1 MANEYNQDVE
11 LDDNE
16 DVVEAHDPKNAEKA
30 SIGSIKSSERAG
42 PTAKSRR
49 GDKSNS
55 EADSKAKANM
65 ISVAHDLMS
74 EMTAEELEDMLD
86 IVMEDNLTEA
96 KDSEYVGP
104 QSEKTGMARK
114 TAVLA
119 HAKKQGYKVN
129 HEDGQGEANPHAK
142 PDISIHY
149 ERGDH
154 HSDSWPSGYTIHHD
168 GVAHKDKQLRS
179 LVSGRKLSEE
189 YDDEDL
195 DEAALSPEKKKA
207 MKLGY
212 QNSTIG
218 TSRSGG
224 SIRAKDL
231 KPSSER
237 PMGSSGKELGRLRAA
252 GAAVVDS
259 GKRGQKAAY
268 DKGAK
273 AGSDA
278 NYRNDSRM
286 GKHFDTRTP
295 GKGGRRRPYVAGP
308 VSKLP
313 ENYEIDYTDL
323 NALVESEA
331 TLSQEFKAKTAVIFE
346 TAVKSQLSEE
356 IDRLEEAYAIELEEE
371 IAATK
376 ADLVEKVDSYLNYVV
391 ESWMEE
397 NKLAIQNGLRTEIAE
412 TFMSK
417 LKDLFVE
424 SYVEVPESK
433 VDLFDELTAA
443 NEELEEAANTAV
455 ARAMDLAEELETYK
469 RDAIIRRAT
478 KGLAETQVAKLT
490 ALVED
495 IDFEDEATFAQKVK
509 TIKESYFSKKTAESA
524 IVEDMDSEVSE
535 EVSST
540 MAQYIKAIRK
550 STN

>member
-16 DVVEAHDPKNAEKA
+16 DVVEAHDLKNAEKQ

-42 PTAKSRR
+42 PTAKSRK

-86 IVMEDNLTEA
+86 VVMEN
-96 KDSEYVGP
+96 
-104 QSEKTGMARK
+104 
-114 TAVLA
+114 
-119 HAKKQGYKVN
+119 
-129 HEDGQGEANPHAK
+129 
-142 PDISIHY
+142 
-149 ERGDH
+149 
-154 HSDSWPSGYTIHHD
+154 
-168 GVAHKDKQLRS
+168 
-179 LVSGRKLSEE
+179 SEE
-189 YDDEDL
+189 YDDDEEYDEEEDL

-212 QNSTIG
+212 QVGQHGKTTPNRVRDTDVSSRDYKGMDGSQGKGRDRAVGAHLSATKGKG
-218 TSRSGG
+218 TSGAFDAAAKAARKSGSENRIGRNALSRARSGEDKRQG
-224 SIRAKDL
+224 PGDERAGYFAPKGP
-231 KPSSER
+231 KPISQIQR
-237 PMGSSGKELGRLRAA
+237 QKG
-252 GAAVVDS
+252 
-259 GKRGQKAAY
+259 RGQ
-268 DKGAK
+268 
-273 AGSDA
+273 S
-278 NYRNDSRM
+278 M
-286 GKHFDTRTP
+286 
-295 GKGGRRRPYVAGP
+295 AGP
-308 VSKLP
+308 SKKLP

-323 NALVESEA
+323 NTLVESEA
-331 TLSQEFKAKTAVIFE
+331 TLSQEFKAKTALIFE
-346 TAVKSQLSEE
+346 AAVKSTLSEE

-433 VDLFDELTAA
+433 VDLFDELTTA

-495 IDFEDEATFAQKVK
+495 IDFENEATFAQKVK
-509 TIKESYFSKKTAESA
+509 TIKESYFSKKTAESNLVDETDDEA
-524 IVEDMDSEVSE
+524 SE
-535 EVSST
+535 EVSGI
-540 MAQYIKAIRK
+540 MAQYVNAIRK